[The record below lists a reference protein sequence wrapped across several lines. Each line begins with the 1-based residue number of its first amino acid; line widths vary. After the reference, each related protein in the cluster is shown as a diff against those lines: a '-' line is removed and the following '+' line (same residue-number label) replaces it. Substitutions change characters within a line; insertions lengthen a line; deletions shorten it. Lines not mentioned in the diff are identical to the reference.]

1 MLKNSVIYLSSS
13 LLNKAVPFLLL
24 PILTKYLSP
33 AEYGTIAL
41 LQLAFTFTMASL
53 GLCLNVHVTRAYYAL
68 SVERFRQYLSATM
81 AVLSGMLVLGS
92 VGAFCAYLLLGDFL
106 GFGEKWI
113 FVLPVA
119 ASMSMAN
126 LIYLT
131 LLRAKNKAIS
141 YAGWEFF
148 STVLNMALSLW
159 LVVVAKEGWEGRAT
173 GMIYPFI
180 LIGLCVFP
188 LLWRQKYLVRNVQF
202 ADVREIVTISLPLIP
217 HAIATVMI
225 TLADRYF
232 IKLYEGD
239 AAVGVYSVAVQFGM
253 VVMLFSDAFAKAWQ
267 PFFFKNMTQEGE
279 SGKRKIVK
287 YTYAY
292 LLFMVLLSM
301 GYGSVLMM
309 IYPWVVEDPQYQQAR
324 DILIPAALVY
334 LPYAAYQ
341 IAFQY
346 LVLTKKTHALA
357 ATTVLS
363 SLMAVFLNFML
374 VPWLGIVGGVI
385 ATGSSYFMNFLLVAF
400 IVRKD
405 VDMPWRNWKL
415 SS

>member
-1 MLKNSVIYLSSS
+1 
-13 LLNKAVPFLLL
+13 
-24 PILTKYLSP
+24 
-33 AEYGTIAL
+33 
-41 LQLAFTFTMASL
+41 
-53 GLCLNVHVTRAYYAL
+53 
-68 SVERFRQYLSATM
+68 
-81 AVLSGMLVLGS
+81 
-92 VGAFCAYLLLGDFL
+92 
-106 GFGEKWI
+106 
-113 FVLPVA
+113 
-119 ASMSMAN
+119 
-126 LIYLT
+126 
-131 LLRAKNKAIS
+131 
-141 YAGWEFF
+141 
-148 STVLNMALSLW
+148 MALSLW
-159 LVVVAKEGWEGRAT
+159 LVVVAKEGWEGRAI

-217 HAIATVMI
+217 HAVATVMI

-267 PFFFKNMTQEGE
+267 PFFFKNMAQEGE

-309 IYPWVVEDPQYQQAR
+309 IYPWVVDDPQYQQAR

-363 SLMAVFLNFML
+363 SLMAVF
-374 VPWLGIVGGVI
+374 
-385 ATGSSYFMNFLLVAF
+385 
-400 IVRKD
+400 
-405 VDMPWRNWKL
+405 
-415 SS
+415 